1 MSALTI
7 ADPNDLTFHLKK
19 ERRGKFLLLSPG
31 NEFLHELHQRALLA
45 FS

>member
-1 MSALTI
+1 MSALTV

-19 ERRGKFLLLSPG
+19 ERRGKFPLVSSG
-31 NEFLHELHQRALLA
+31 SEILHELHRKALLG